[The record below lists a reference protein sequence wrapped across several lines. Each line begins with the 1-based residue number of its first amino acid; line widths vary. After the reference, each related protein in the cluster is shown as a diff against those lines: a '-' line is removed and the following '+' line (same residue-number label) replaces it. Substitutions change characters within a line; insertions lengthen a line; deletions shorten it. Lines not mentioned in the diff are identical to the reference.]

1 MSFINK
7 KVLLAG
13 ATGNLG
19 GKILKE
25 LVKMGVP
32 VLALVRKETP
42 KDKIS
47 KLKLEGAEVLYT
59 DFQDAKT
66 LGLSL
71 KGVSTVIS
79 ALSGLYDVII
89 EKQAVLL
96 DASVIAGVD
105 KFIPSDFS
113 IDFTKF
119 PEGQN
124 RNLDLRRKLHILLD
138 NAPISSTSIFNGAF
152 ADMLKGQMPLILYMV
167 RRVLYFQNPDQKMDF
182 TCIDNVAQFTA
193 KAALDPKTPRY
204 LRISGD
210 QLSAREIAELAGKI
224 SGKKYG
230 LLYGGSLKFLEILI
244 RILKIINPA
253 RNKLYPAWQGMQYM
267 RNMFEG
273 KCKLEPLDNSRYPDI
288 KWKKVEDILRE
299 KLRK

>member
-1 MSFINK
+1 MSLNK
-7 KVLLAG
+7 EKVLLAG

-32 VLALVRKETP
+32 VLAPVRKETP

-47 KLKLEGAEVLYT
+47 KLKLAGAEVLYT

-71 KGVSTVIS
+71 RGVSTVIS

-89 EKQAVLL
+89 ERQAVLL
-96 DASVIAGVD
+96 DAAVIAGVE

-124 RNLDLRRKLHILLD
+124 RNLDLRRKFHILLD

-152 ADMLKGQMPLILYMV
+152 MEMLEGQMPLILYKI
-167 RRVLYFQNPDQKMDF
+167 RKVLYFGDPDQKMDF
-182 TCIDNVAQFTA
+182 TSIENVAQFTA
-193 KAALDPKTPRY
+193 RAALDPKTPKY

-210 QLSAREIAELAGKI
+210 ELSAREIAKVSTKI
-224 SGKKYG
+224 SGKKFG
-230 LLYGGSLKFLEILI
+230 LFYGGSLKMLSIFIK
-244 RILKIINPA
+244 ILKTLNPA
-253 RNKLYPAWQGMQYM
+253 KNKLYPAWQGMQYM
-267 RNMFEG
+267 KNMFEG

-288 KWKKVEDILRE
+288 KWKKVEDVLRE
-299 KLRK
+299 KFRK